1 MGAIFT
7 EAVIQQLADIDHNML
22 RVLKDFAHLLR
33 DDSERQPDGSYH
45 WDVPQAKLAAMS
57 NLNPRT
63 VRKNLK
69 KLAAKRILVR
79 VKKGSYFNEQASE
92 YALNLPK
99 NFNREEI
106 LCNYGKIF
114 AGQTYQAA
122 VERILKGNR
131 RGEVLVEMAEA
142 DFSQPVLPPQA
153 EIISPQSATIAP
165 KGEEKSSTQ
174 EEKSSAQTEKSSA
187 HQHKEQILEHSTPTS
202 IDNSSKEERKD
213 GQEGSVKRISIKGI
227 FDDEDNQH
235 LSVDVL
241 VSRACAICRDFNGAA
256 LRNLHI
262 PTACLPYVRDAIDMF
277 AKMPKESITNHAKY
291 LYSMCKNAAQGKAP
305 IPNDKIVEEV
315 GQLECERQN
324 KISHVLERFGLD
336 NKSIATAGEEGS
348 KARRSISL
356 LVERINRIVDKAS
369 LDDLDAICNEAIA
382 AMQKMPGAE
391 SYTVNMRAT
400 VLASQFSIIS
410 GHKYP
415 QNA

>member
-1 MGAIFT
+1 MSGIYIKGMEMPSGCEHCYFLLDCGICCMLMAADCKHK
-7 EAVIQQLADIDHNML
+7 AVGEYRWDENERHPDCPLIPVPDHGRLIDADALEDMIE
-22 RVLKDFAHLLR
+22 K
-33 DDSERQPDGSYH
+33 Y
-45 WDVPQAKLAAMS
+45 
-57 NLNPRT
+57 
-63 VRKNLK
+63 KNK
-69 KLAAKRILVR
+69 
-79 VKKGSYFNEQASE
+79 
-92 YALNLPK
+92 YALEAGEKNDFGIMQKAFGLHDAELMLESLP
-99 NFNREEI
+99 
-106 LCNYGKIF
+106 
-114 AGQTYQAA
+114 T
-122 VERILKGNR
+122 
-131 RGEVLVEMAEA
+131 
-142 DFSQPVLPPQA
+142 
-153 EIISPQSATIAP
+153 IIP
-165 KGEEKSSTQ
+165 G
-174 EEKSSAQTEKSSA
+174 
-187 HQHKEQILEHSTPTS
+187 
-202 IDNSSKEERKD
+202 EERKD

-235 LSVDVL
+235 LSVDLL